1 MLGAVEGHTTPDAE
15 TTDGDA
21 DRRHRSRVLL
31 KFMFINPSQV
41 VMLRA
46 LRLKG
51 VPIFSLEPATADA
64 ARTSAPHVPCGW
76 PEAR

>member
-31 KFMFINPSQV
+31 KFSSLILLGF
-41 VMLRA
+41 VMV
-46 LRLKG
+46 K
-51 VPIFSLEPATADA
+51 
-64 ARTSAPHVPCGW
+64 C
-76 PEAR
+76 